1 VRAAPSTWLAL
12 AVLLVLAVVAGVGCL
27 QQTHPEI
34 LILTNANVPMSQAIG
49 EYYRAKR
56 KVPTANVLALNVP
69 VANPN
74 LTTTAHES
82 ISPSNFGVTMRDPV
96 ESFLTTNGLTD
107 SIRIIVTTKGL
118 PVRVGPSCA
127 PTATYLRDCTDASV
141 AAELSLLFTNL
152 DGVAG
157 VGPNRELV
165 NPYYDSDLSFSTFRS
180 QNPTAPLRYM
190 VAHLDGFQSPLDAG
204 TGIPADVKALIDR
217 ATLPENAGALYLFDE
232 DPSQTL
238 GAPAGN
244 RIFLSPAAAILASL
258 GEGVIHDT
266 STTFRSNV
274 SGIVGY
280 ASWGSNDFQ
289 DAGPPYYG
297 TIGPNT
303 YPGTFAPR
311 AVAIDF
317 VSTNARTFTTPPS
330 YGQSLVA
337 DLIKGGVAGAAG
349 NTMEPLLNGVARPA
363 LFFRRYARA
372 IPAIEA
378 FYRSIPYLGWM
389 NVYVGDPLMRQF
401 SIDPPPSDLDG
412 DGVPDASDNCRDIP
426 NANQRDTNGDGFG
439 NLCDGDVDNDG
450 VVLTSWGSPPYE
462 DIELITI
469 TIQTSGY
476 NQHHDLDG
484 DGDVDV
490 VDLTIAQLSLFLPPG
505 P

>member
-1 VRAAPSTWLAL
+1 
-12 AVLLVLAVVAGVGCL
+12 
-27 QQTHPEI
+27 
-34 LILTNANVPMSQAIG
+34 
-49 EYYRAKR
+49 
-56 KVPTANVLALNVP
+56 
-69 VANPN
+69 
-74 LTTTAHES
+74 
-82 ISPSNFGVTMRDPV
+82 
-96 ESFLTTNGLTD
+96 
-107 SIRIIVTTKGL
+107 
-118 PVRVGPSCA
+118 
-127 PTATYLRDCTDASV
+127 
-141 AAELSLLFTNL
+141 
-152 DGVAG
+152 
-157 VGPNRELV
+157 
-165 NPYYDSDLSFSTFRS
+165 
-180 QNPTAPLRYM
+180 
-190 VAHLDGFQSPLDAG
+190 
-204 TGIPADVKALIDR
+204 
-217 ATLPENAGALYLFDE
+217 
-232 DPSQTL
+232 
-238 GAPAGN
+238 
-244 RIFLSPAAAILASL
+244 
-258 GEGVIHDT
+258 
-266 STTFRSNV
+266 V

-297 TIGPNT
+297 TIGANT

-317 VSTNARTFTTPPS
+317 VSTNARSFTTPPT

-337 DLIKGGVAGAAG
+337 DLIKAGVAGAAG
-349 NTMEPLLNGVARPA
+349 NAMEPLLNGVARPQI
-363 LFFRRYARA
+363 FFRRYARGVS
-372 IPAIEA
+372 AIEA